1 MIFKSS
7 TDVLSFLWGWPKG
20 AISAAPAVSYRRKH
34 DKIQLKR
41 CSVARQNCEK
51 QNSLYDTHCF
61 GWFTQFSWIITYVL
75 MISTLWKHTGLI
87 WKHHLLCLS
96 ALKRKICTSR
106 KFRKNALCCENK
118 RKGLPDQ
125 TGNSDLCWKNNYTN
139 EKARLWLTQPQQ
151 LFYRYKSDQVWAQ
164 WGWVIW
170 EKYAISNFS
179 DIVHTSLNVI
189 WSLFQ
194 TRKMYITD
202 FYLFTF

>member
-1 MIFKSS
+1 
-7 TDVLSFLWGWPKG
+7 
-20 AISAAPAVSYRRKH
+20 
-34 DKIQLKR
+34 
-41 CSVARQNCEK
+41 
-51 QNSLYDTHCF
+51 
-61 GWFTQFSWIITYVL
+61 

-87 WKHHLLCLS
+87 WKHHLSCLS

-118 RKGLPDQ
+118 RKGLHDQ

-151 LFYRYKSDQVWAQ
+151 LFYRYKSNQVWAQ
-164 WGWVIW
+164 WGWVIL

-202 FYLFTF
+202 FYLFTFSIWTFKCIENNLFWSKITITSECGPWGNILALILAPYKWIWTESLTHSVPAQIKVKFIDGCRVAAE